1 MGEVVVDV
9 KLTNSAD
16 EAMVRQGFKTADQ
29 IRSMALKATVD
40 TGAVNCVVPA
50 FVADALGLAR
60 RFHQGVQYADGRME
74 TVDVTEPVLLEIEG
88 RLTYEQCLVLG
99 DEVLI
104 GQTALES
111 TDLHVDCR
119 ERRVLP
125 NPAHPYQPLL
135 KVR

>member
-1 MGEVVVDV
+1 MGEVIVQV
-9 KLTNSAD
+9 KLTNTIDKGMARRGLL
-16 EAMVRQGFKTADQ
+16 AGDQ
-29 IRSMALKATVD
+29 IRMVTLKATVD

-50 FVADALGLAR
+50 FVADTLGLGR
-60 RFHQGVQYADGRME
+60 VFHQSVEYADGRRE

-99 DEVLI
+99 AEVLI

-119 ERRVLP
+119 EGRVLP
-125 NPAHPYQPLL
+125 NPAHPYQPVL